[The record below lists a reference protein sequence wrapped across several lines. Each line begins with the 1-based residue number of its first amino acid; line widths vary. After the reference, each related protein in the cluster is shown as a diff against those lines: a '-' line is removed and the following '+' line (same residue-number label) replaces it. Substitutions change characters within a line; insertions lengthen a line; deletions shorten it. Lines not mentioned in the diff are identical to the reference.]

1 MTSFVFISNLS
12 QTILCKIQWR
22 GISRKMKFKNRRH
35 TKAKNKTSII
45 RVSEHKT
52 TIQLLWFP
60 DACAR
65 FCPYLVLHCG
75 QSQQSPSLW
84 ATISRFPA
92 QAPGCLGQQEA
103 SARWTR
109 KRESGRPVSGGCR
122 PSSFRTPFHSHT
134 NFFLGRTKAIPRQV
148 GVRTQELTSLGT
160 DPKAH
165 CTIQY
170 ERSVRQH
177 IRKRKKRTR
186 TTTSLTPELPGLHS
200 LYILRSHQ
208 ESNVSKLVMSW
219 PFNKAGDACQI
230 MRSEERKLLQ
240 LNFFF

>member
-1 MTSFVFISNLS
+1 
-12 QTILCKIQWR
+12 
-22 GISRKMKFKNRRH
+22 MKFKNRRH
-35 TKAKNKTSII
+35 TKAKHKTSII

-60 DACAR
+60 DACAWPTLWTVPAEPR
-65 FCPYLVLHCG
+65 
-75 QSQQSPSLW
+75 LW
-84 ATISRFPA
+84 ATIGRGPT

-103 SARWTR
+103 SAHWTR

-177 IRKRKKRTR
+177 SRKRKRT
-186 TTTSLTPELPGLHS
+186 
-200 LYILRSHQ
+200 
-208 ESNVSKLVMSW
+208 KLVEVIE
-219 PFNKAGDACQI
+219 F
-230 MRSEERKLLQ
+230 Q
-240 LNFFF
+240 LSYFKS